1 MGMAGHGCIASSI
14 SLILRAPASRWA
26 VGLRHCSVSQ
36 RREQQRGFSTCRP
49 AADSRK
55 IDPPDVRK
63 LAKMAHISVTD
74 EEVCLLHPLQILPS
88 ARTAS
93 LISSNSRASHAGQGM
108 GTSAGKDCGLV
119 SFHMQI
125 ILDTANNVRD
135 FSQALRPRLR
145 RGGLLAGSH
154 SYKQWTLRASRLL

>member
-1 MGMAGHGCIASSI
+1 
-14 SLILRAPASRWA
+14 
-26 VGLRHCSVSQ
+26 
-36 RREQQRGFSTCRP
+36 
-49 AADSRK
+49 
-55 IDPPDVRK
+55 
-63 LAKMAHISVTD
+63 MAHISVTD

-145 RGGLLAGSH
+145 RGGLLARFAQLQAVDVEGVPPA
-154 SYKQWTLRASRLL
+154 LRADLSDENVTRPDEVVQYEDRHAAA